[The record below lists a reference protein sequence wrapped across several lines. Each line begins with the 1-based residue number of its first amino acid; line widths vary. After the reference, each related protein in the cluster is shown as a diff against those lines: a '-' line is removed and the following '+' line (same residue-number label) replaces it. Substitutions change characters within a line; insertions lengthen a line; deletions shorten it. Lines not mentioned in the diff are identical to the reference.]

1 MMVVEAITMADC
13 EHEVVVMMPPR
24 RSYTLRILV
33 TDIRQPTP
41 LVVASE
47 GNDDGEGDER

>member
-1 MMVVEAITMADC
+1 MVVEAITMADC

-41 LVVASE
+41 LQE
-47 GNDDGEGDER
+47 ENDDGEGDER